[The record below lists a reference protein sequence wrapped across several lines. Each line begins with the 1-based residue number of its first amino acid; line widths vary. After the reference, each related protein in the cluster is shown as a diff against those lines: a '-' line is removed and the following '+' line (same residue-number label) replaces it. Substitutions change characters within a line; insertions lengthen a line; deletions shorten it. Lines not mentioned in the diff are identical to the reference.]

1 MTFILKSLKTGIIF
15 LRLTVLT
22 NMQKKIHI
30 SILLEGMSQNA
41 HSLHRVDNYCKVLIY
56 ISIHYFLSSTC
67 HLKFVKASQMLCLN
81 MNLNSQFLPLE
92 RPQSQSSTNS
102 CLSVKQ
108 WHPVDKW
115 KYLRILITTLMWI
128 SSYSFWQSVCR
139 FLWNASHHNFY
150 IS

>member
-139 FLWNASHHNFY
+139 LLWNASHHNFY